1 MINCIYRIKQA
12 APAHTAGS
20 DRTFSQHEDREAA
33 IHAAETLSAIHE
45 DIYVE
50 CRLYADSL
58 QLKQDKPFDTDIVW
72 ASWL

>member
-1 MINCIYRIKQA
+1 MITRLYRVRQSS
-12 APAHTAGS
+12 PARTAGS

-33 IHAAETLSAIHE
+33 ILAAEELSASHE
-45 DIYVE
+45 DVYIE

-58 QLKQDKPFDTDIVW
+58 QLKQDTPFDTDLVW